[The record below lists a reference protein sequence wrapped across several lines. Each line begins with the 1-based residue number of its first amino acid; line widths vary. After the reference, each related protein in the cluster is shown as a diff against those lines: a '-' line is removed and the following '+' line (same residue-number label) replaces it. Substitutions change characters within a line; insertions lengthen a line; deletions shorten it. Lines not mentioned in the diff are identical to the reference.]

1 MADQFNNTC
10 VSREFV
16 NFKDQT
22 IQQQMKSIATIVSV
36 LLMSISMPK
45 QTGDEFCGLP
55 NHAFQAGESI
65 TFKVYYTLAGVYI
78 SAGEATFTVALED
91 LNGKPVYHV
100 TGNGKNYAFLDNF
113 FKVRDKYETFIDTA
127 NLQPLKFIR
136 NVSEGSY
143 KKYENV
149 SFNKTAHTAV
159 TNSGVFKTPD
169 CIQDVLS
176 TMYYARNIDFNKMK
190 PGDKIPFSMFLDN
203 QVYNLYIRYVGK
215 ETIKTKYGKFK
226 AIKIK
231 PLLIKGTIFEGGE
244 KMTVWISD
252 DANHIPVRV
261 ESPISVG
268 SVKVDMMDFRNR
280 RTPMS
285 SLIDVR

>member
-1 MADQFNNTC
+1 
-10 VSREFV
+10 
-16 NFKDQT
+16 
-22 IQQQMKSIATIVSV
+22 MKSITLIISV
-36 LLMSISMPK
+36 FLLGISLPLK
-45 QTGDEFCGLP
+45 DGGDFCGLP
-55 NHAFQAGESI
+55 NQAFQAGESI

-78 SAGEATFTVALED
+78 AAGEATFTVALED
-91 LNGKPVYHV
+91 LGGKPVYHV
-100 TGNGKNYAFLDNF
+100 TGAGKNYSFLDNF
-113 FKVRDKYETFIDTA
+113 FKVRDKYESYIDTA
-127 NLQPLKFIR
+127 TLQPLKFIR

-143 KKYENV
+143 RKYENV
-149 SFNKTAHTAV
+149 SFNKTAHTAI

-176 TMYYARNIDFNKMK
+176 TMYYARNIDFDKMK

-203 QVYNLYIRYVGK
+203 QVYDLYIRYVGK
-215 ETIKTKYGKFK
+215 ETIKTKYGKFR

-268 SVKVDMMDFRNR
+268 SVKVDMMDFKNR

-285 SLIDVR
+285 SLISTR

>member
-1 MADQFNNTC
+1 
-10 VSREFV
+10 
-16 NFKDQT
+16 
-22 IQQQMKSIATIVSV
+22 MKSITLIVCIFLFGLS
-36 LLMSISMPK
+36 LPLK
-45 QTGDEFCGLP
+45 DGGDFCGLP
-55 NHAFQAGESI
+55 NQAFQAGESI

-78 SAGEATFTVALED
+78 AAGEATFTVVLEE
-91 LNGKPVYHV
+91 LSGKPVYHV
-100 TGNGKNYAFLDNF
+100 TGTGKNYSFLDNF
-113 FKVRDKYETFIDTA
+113 FKVRDKYESFIDTA
-127 NLQPLKFIR
+127 TLQPLKFIR

-143 KKYENV
+143 RKYENV
-149 SFNKTAHTAV
+149 SFNKTAHTAI

-176 TMYYARNIDFNKMK
+176 TMYYARNIDFDKMK

-203 QVYNLYIRYVGK
+203 QVYDLYIRYVGK
-215 ETIKTKYGKFK
+215 EIIKTKYGKFR

-252 DANHIPVRV
+252 DSNHIPVRV

-268 SVKVDMMDFRNR
+268 SVKVDMMDFKNR

-285 SLIDVR
+285 SLISQR